1 MYTGSEGVAL
11 RVAIYAEKLNLRNFW
26 AGAWLSLWE
35 LARGD
40 ASGGGDG
47 WVLSGRVT
55 VRAHCFED
63 GNMQMTTAKPCP
75 PVPLDSVRTYIWV
88 VSIERIK
95 PMDRSIDRLTRP
107 GSRDHHPAITIH
119 SPCRWARPSS
129 RPLAAS
135 RRDCRCVGCR
145 MMIHRTRIL
154 RPDQLISTNQSI
166 HETDTGSAPST
177 PPTPS

>member
-26 AGAWLSLWE
+26 TGTWLSLWE

-40 ASGGGDG
+40 ASGDGDG

-75 PVPLDSVRTYIWV
+75 PVLLDSVRT
-88 VSIERIK
+88 SGLCRLNE
-95 PMDRSIDRLTRP
+95 SNLLIDRLNDSLVP
-107 GSRDHHPAITIH
+107 AHRDHHPAIT
-119 SPCRWARPSS
+119 
-129 RPLAAS
+129 
-135 RRDCRCVGCR
+135 
-145 MMIHRTRIL
+145 
-154 RPDQLISTNQSI
+154 
-166 HETDTGSAPST
+166 
-177 PPTPS
+177 